1 MSEPRVLI
9 AAGGTGGHVFPALAV
24 AHELRRQG
32 WHAEWVGTDRGLES
46 RVIPQS
52 GIALHVLRFSGL
64 RGKGLAAWLSLPLR
78 LMRAFSDALSIV
90 RRAQPGVVVAFG
102 GYVTFPVGLAAKRLG
117 LPLCVHEQNAVMGTA
132 NRWLARFAKPV
143 MLSFPGTRYAPR
155 HAVIT
160 GNPVREDISG
170 LAGPESRYAA
180 RANSPLHLLVVG
192 GSLGAQALNQ
202 ALPNILGQAQSRGLK
217 AEVWHQTGER
227 DLAQVQASYQTAGLP
242 AQCTAFI
249 DDMAAAFAWADLVI
263 CRAGA
268 STVCEVA
275 AAGVAAL
282 FVPLPSAIDDHQT
295 ANARFLVDRQAAWL
309 MPQASLGDPAIVQL
323 LSDMSRAELLDR
335 AVKARAAIAP
345 DAVSQVAQWV
355 ARAAQSGRLDQAAPV
370 KGEDRS

>member
-170 LAGPESRYAA
+170 LASPESRYAA
-180 RANSPLHLLVVG
+180 RANAPIHVLVVG

-227 DLAQVQASYQTAGLP
+227 DLAQVQASYQAVGLP

-309 MPQASLGDPAIVQL
+309 MPQANLGDPAMVQL

-345 DAVSQVAQWV
+345 DAVSQVAKWV
-355 ARAAQSGRLDQAAPV
+355 AQVSQTAPTQH
-370 KGEDRS
+370 EDRS